1 MTSLA
6 FIMLV
11 VIGLFLYMGGLLY
24 LYGQNY
30 GASFSGKG
38 FILDGQDIMGD
49 KAFPQLAVHY
59 MPPVIGVI
67 FIIALISAL
76 FPSAD
81 GAMTALTSSFCID
94 IMGLNRRDDLNEK
107 QKKQF
112 RQRVHLTVAF
122 LFLLLVLVFYW
133 INDNSM
139 IGLILKLAGYTY
151 GPLLG
156 LFAFGIFTKRR
167 PWDKLV
173 PIVCFAAPLISFFI
187 DDGVN
192 KHDWLGGYR
201 IGLELIIINAALAF
215 IGLLFISKTVAPEE
229 LEQGAAT

>member
-6 FIMLV
+6 FIMLI

-24 LYGQNY
+24 LYGQSY
-30 GASFSGKG
+30 GASFAGKEYL
-38 FILDGQDIMGD
+38 LDGQNIMGD

-94 IMGLNRRDDLNEK
+94 IMGLNRREDLNEK
-107 QKKQF
+107 EKKRF

-122 LFLLLVLVFYW
+122 LFLILVLIFYW

-156 LFAFGIFTKRR
+156 LFAFGIFTRRR
-167 PWDKLV
+167 PVDRLV
-173 PIVCFAAPLISFFI
+173 PFVCFAAPLLSFII
-187 DDGVN
+187 DEGVN
-192 KHDWLGGYR
+192 KHDWLGGYK

-215 IGLLFISKTVAPEE
+215 IGLYFISKTVSREE
-229 LEQGAAT
+229 LEQGTVK